1 MAPIAVK
8 PPARNDL
15 KASWQREQ
23 TEDGTAVDR
32 RGIAPAR
39 AVGTE
44 DFFDNR
50 VHKRFDTR

>member
-23 TEDGTAVDR
+23 TEDETAVDR